1 MIKRVKLVTCALK
14 SAHIIFTNHALYK
27 KKSLSRNERKS
38 TVLMLTGIHLL
49 KKHSNFQGEEIK
61 NRLLIKQ

>member
-27 KKSLSRNERKS
+27 KK
-38 TVLMLTGIHLL
+38 V
-49 KKHSNFQGEEIK
+49 FQEMKEK
-61 NRLLIKQ
+61 VQS